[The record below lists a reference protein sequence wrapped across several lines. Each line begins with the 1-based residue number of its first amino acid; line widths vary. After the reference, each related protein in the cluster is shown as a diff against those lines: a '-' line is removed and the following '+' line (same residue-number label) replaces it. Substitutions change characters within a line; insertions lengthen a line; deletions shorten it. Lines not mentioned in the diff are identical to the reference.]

1 MKTFPNKKTNREDIR
16 AIAEHSQEM
25 FDYLIHVCNV
35 LADPPSYDI
44 HEREMKGFKKD
55 LINTLHKLD
64 SNANKIIGHI
74 AYEDVK
80 HEAFTATFKLDQFYD
95 YHVGA
100 HLWKFMKHEGQLLMS

>member
-1 MKTFPNKKTNREDIR
+1 MRLPKQQKNSQKPSMKTFPNKKTNREDIR

-55 LINTLHKLD
+55 
-64 SNANKIIGHI
+64 
-74 AYEDVK
+74 
-80 HEAFTATFKLDQFYD
+80 
-95 YHVGA
+95 
-100 HLWKFMKHEGQLLMS
+100 